1 MTSATLSH
9 ADVSRSRP
17 PRTAC
22 SASTE
27 CGGSGASA
35 SENTTDSRSRRVLPG
50 PATGAYLLFGDDR
63 HCQRHIDVRMQMQN
77 HRMVADRTQSAVR
90 KTNFA
95 ALDLDAGLGRGFRDV
110 RRADGAEELA
120 LGTRLRRDDELEI
133 LQLLG
138 ALFSGREVLVRSLF
152 ELGTTG
158 FKPLDVVR
166 RGQSGL
172 ARRQQ
177 V

>member
-1 MTSATLSH
+1 
-9 ADVSRSRP
+9 
-17 PRTAC
+17 
-22 SASTE
+22 
-27 CGGSGASA
+27 
-35 SENTTDSRSRRVLPG
+35 
-50 PATGAYLLFGDDR
+50 
-63 HCQRHIDVRMQMQN
+63 MQMQN
-77 HRMVADRTQSAVR
+77 DRVLADRAECAGRETD
-90 KTNFA
+90 FA
-95 ALDLDAGLGRGFRDV
+95 ALGRDGGLGRGFRDV
-110 RRADGAEELA
+110 SRADGAEQLA

-177 V
+177 VVAPEA